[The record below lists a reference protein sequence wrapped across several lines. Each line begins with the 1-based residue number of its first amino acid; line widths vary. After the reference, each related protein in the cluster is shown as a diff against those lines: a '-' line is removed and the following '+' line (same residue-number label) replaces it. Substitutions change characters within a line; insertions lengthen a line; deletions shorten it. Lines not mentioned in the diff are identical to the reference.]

1 MKTEKLDK
9 WGYPIHPEMNFL
21 KPQGDFETRIALVI
35 AFSLII
41 IGIIIGCAVDIEE
54 YPPKWVIASTY
65 LPKME
70 GYRNA
75 GFFELDKIIYSHYCD
90 RHGNMVRIKFNEEK
104 KSWEKYKYETFGCL
118 ESKG

>member
-1 MKTEKLDK
+1 MKKNDK
-9 WGYPIHPEMNFL
+9 KSLF
-21 KPQGDFETRIALVI
+21 
-35 AFSLII
+35 LII
-41 IGIIIGCAVDIEE
+41 SILLLSGCAADIEE

-75 GFFELDKIIYSHYCD
+75 GFFEIGNSIYSHYCD
-90 RHGNMVRIKFNEEK
+90 SHGNMIRIKFNEK
-104 KSWEKYKYETFGCL
+104 TKTWKKYKYETFGCL

>member
-1 MKTEKLDK
+1 MMKNQKKSL
-9 WGYPIHPEMNFL
+9 F
-21 KPQGDFETRIALVI
+21 
-35 AFSLII
+35 LII
-41 IGIIIGCAVDIEE
+41 SILLLSGCAVDIEE

-75 GFFELDKIIYSHYCD
+75 GFFEIRNSIYSHYCD
-90 RHGNMVRIKFNEEK
+90 SHGNMVRIKFNEEK

-118 ESKG
+118 ENKG